1 MYVPARSALVAVES
15 EDQEDEIGKKQL
27 GELRRS
33 GLVRVEDE
41 DADALIEAWEK
52 GEDKLYIP
60 LKKTS
65 KKEWNPEN
73 VASSAQ
79 MGRLYAHVRRTIAD
93 MAAELRGGTIEA
105 NPYFRSQQDR
115 ACEKC
120 DFFEAC
126 RFAEGEAGEKSR
138 RLRRLKADEV
148 WALMEG
154 EVAKDE

>member
-1 MYVPARSALVAVES
+1 
-15 EDQEDEIGKKQL
+15 
-27 GELRRS
+27 
-33 GLVRVEDE
+33 
-41 DADALIEAWEK
+41 
-52 GEDKLYIP
+52 
-60 LKKTS
+60 
-65 KKEWNPEN
+65 
-73 VASSAQ
+73 
-79 MGRLYAHVRRTIAD
+79 

-138 RLRRLKADEV
+138 YLKKLRADEV

-154 EVAKDE
+154 EVAK